1 MRKVYRTC
9 KVRENICFT
18 VEEGREQSDRW
29 KTVGFQGVR
38 FLPTRFH
45 LLCYIINTLPM
56 SLQFTIPNEV
66 THVTKTL
73 HDNGFEAFLVGGCV
87 RDLLLQK
94 KPKDWDVTTNA
105 TPEEIIALFPKTF
118 YENTFGTV
126 GVVHE
131 ETEEET
137 LRTVEVTP
145 YRTEGEY
152 EDHRHPK
159 TVVFSQNIADD
170 LGRRDFTMNALAYN
184 PKTGDIVDLFGG
196 IKDISTGTIRA
207 VGEPGK
213 RFTED
218 GLRMLRAIR
227 FHVETGF
234 VIDPNTEK
242 AILEHSQILEHIS
255 KERIR
260 EEFVR
265 LIMSPRPMDG
275 LLTLKKLGL
284 LPFVLPEIAQAFGV
298 EQNQAHSYDVG
309 EPLLRTLQHAA
320 DKEFPLEVRLAALF
334 HDIGKPA
341 TRKRDEH
348 QKQWTFYGHEV
359 VGTKQT
365 KKILENLRFPKQV
378 SEKVCKLVRWHMF
391 FSDTEHISL
400 SAVRRM
406 IVNVGRDN
414 IWDLMN
420 LRACDRIGTGR
431 PKEDPYRLRKYHAMI
446 DEALRD
452 PISVGMLKIDGK
464 KIMEISSEKPGP
476 KIAFTLNALLE
487 EVLDDPTKN
496 TEDYLEKKALELLQL
511 DIQTLESLG
520 KEGRKRKEEVE
531 EAEIQKI
538 RSKHWVK

>member
-1 MRKVYRTC
+1 
-9 KVRENICFT
+9 
-18 VEEGREQSDRW
+18 
-29 KTVGFQGVR
+29 
-38 FLPTRFH
+38 
-45 LLCYIINTLPM
+45 M
-56 SLQFTIPNEV
+56 SLQFTIPKEV
-66 THVTKTL
+66 TRVTKTL
-73 HDNGFEAFLVGGCV
+73 QDNGFEAFLVGGCV

-105 TPEEIIALFPKTF
+105 TPEQIISLFPKTF

-126 GVVHE
+126 GVVDE
-131 ETEEET
+131 ETEEESLQT
-137 LRTVEVTP
+137 IEVTP
-145 YRTEGEY
+145 YRMEGEY
-152 EDHRHPK
+152 SDHRHPNS
-159 TVVFSQNIADD
+159 VVFSQNIADD

-184 PKTGDIVDLFGG
+184 PHTGDIVDLYGG
-196 IKDISTGTIRA
+196 IKDIYDGLIRA
-207 VGEPGK
+207 VGNSHK
-213 RFTED
+213 RFQED
-218 GLRMLRAIR
+218 ALRMLRAIR
-227 FHVETGF
+227 FHVEIGF
-234 VIDPNTEK
+234 VIEAETEK
-242 AILEHSQILEHIS
+242 GILEHSHLFEHIS

-275 LLTLKKLGL
+275 ILTLKKLGL
-284 LPFVLPEIAQAFGV
+284 LSFVVPDIEQAFGV

-309 EPLLRTLQHAA
+309 EHLLRTVQHAA
-320 DKEFPLEVRLAALF
+320 DKEFSLEIRLAALF

-341 TRKRDEH
+341 TRKWDEN

-365 KKILENLRFPKQV
+365 KKILENLRFPKQTI
-378 SEKVCKLVRWHMF
+378 EKVCKLVRWHMF

-464 KIMEISSEKPGP
+464 KLMEITDEKPGP
-476 KIAFTLNALLE
+476 KIGHTLNALLE

-496 TEDYLEKKALELLQL
+496 TEEYLQQKAKELIQL
-511 DIQTLESLG
+511 DVQALQALG
-520 KEGRKRKEEVE
+520 AEGKRKKEEAE